1 MVLKEQFSNKK
12 DSRMTNN
19 TYSQES
25 SFNQGLATNNSTN
38 LTPNHNGMGSK
49 SKSKFDFKLNLDKVK
64 KGLSTEDE

>member
-1 MVLKEQFSNKK
+1 
-12 DSRMTNN
+12 MTNN

-38 LTPNHNGMGSK
+38 ITPVHNGMGSK